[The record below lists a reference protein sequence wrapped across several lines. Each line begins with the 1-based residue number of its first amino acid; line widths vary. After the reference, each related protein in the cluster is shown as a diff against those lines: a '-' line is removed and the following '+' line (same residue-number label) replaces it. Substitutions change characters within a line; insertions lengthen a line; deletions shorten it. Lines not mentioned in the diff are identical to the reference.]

1 MQNNFAS
8 SAKLIYSN
16 RTGSVKTTAHDQNNN
31 IQWYFDIFKAQK
43 SKVQSPAKQLKELF
57 SLCPSHFW

>member
-43 SKVQSPAKQLKELF
+43 SSKSG
-57 SLCPSHFW
+57 